1 MPGIDGPPL
10 RSSAV
15 TIPQPPYPV
24 DGNGSFS
31 NIALA
36 VLVVFSPWVLFKF
49 FIPYFTLG
57 FWSYLLFLPL
67 TGIPTA
73 IGYWLFVSR
82 IGGFKREAVVRT
94 LPNKPMSYYFTFKD
108 IEFARQYSNRKIP
121 MTTFY
126 EAYFDQKL
134 DFNHDILQTMEAR
147 HDWAS
152 FALTTAFFYD
162 FFTRFLPDVIMHTSV
177 QDAEQIRDHYDR
189 GNDFYNWFLGPR
201 MIYTSGVVRD
211 ETRIE
216 TLEELQDNKLAFVC
230 HKLDLKPEDRLLDI
244 GCGWGTLTA
253 YAAKNFGCDATG
265 VTLAREQTKF
275 GTERIAQNG
284 ISPNRARILCMDA
297 HDIPDSPAG
306 RFTKITSLEQAEH
319 VGVRRYQSFMCKIF
333 NLLDDDGIFL
343 LQVAGLRPSWQYED
357 LIWGMFMNKY
367 IFPGADA
374 SCSLGWHI
382 NQLESAGFEVKSID
396 VLGVHYSA
404 TIWRWYMNWLQNA
417 GRCSEKYGEK
427 LDRVWRLFLAWSVIV
442 ARQGGSSVFQIT
454 LHKNLNKFNR
464 IDGVKSHSSLHFA
477 KREGTSAVEGSP
489 RLD

>member
-134 DFNHDILQTMEAR
+134 DFNRKHTMNISKTRRSLTLIVRLADDILQTMEAR

-189 GNDFYNWFLGPR
+189 C
-201 MIYTSGVVRD
+201 V
-211 ETRIE
+211 
-216 TLEELQDNKLAFVC
+216 
-230 HKLDLKPEDRLLDI
+230 
-244 GCGWGTLTA
+244 
-253 YAAKNFGCDATG
+253 
-265 VTLAREQTKF
+265 
-275 GTERIAQNG
+275 
-284 ISPNRARILCMDA
+284 
-297 HDIPDSPAG
+297 
-306 RFTKITSLEQAEH
+306 
-319 VGVRRYQSFMCKIF
+319 
-333 NLLDDDGIFL
+333 
-343 LQVAGLRPSWQYED
+343 
-357 LIWGMFMNKY
+357 
-367 IFPGADA
+367 
-374 SCSLGWHI
+374 
-382 NQLESAGFEVKSID
+382 
-396 VLGVHYSA
+396 
-404 TIWRWYMNWLQNA
+404 
-417 GRCSEKYGEK
+417 
-427 LDRVWRLFLAWSVIV
+427 LFL
-442 ARQGGSSVFQIT
+442 
-454 LHKNLNKFNR
+454 
-464 IDGVKSHSSLHFA
+464 
-477 KREGTSAVEGSP
+477 P
-489 RLD
+489 M